1 MEAKITKNNF
11 EQPLNASLLLKAN
24 STISEEEIN
33 HLYES
38 ERGKDG
44 RLVLVLD
51 DDPTGIQT
59 VHDIYVYM
67 KWTEAILLEVFKTE
81 DLAFIQTNSRSL
93 PRAEAIEVTEQIMQ
107 IVLAASQKTGRGF
120 TIISR
125 SDSSLRGHYP
135 AETDTINNCLKRQG
149 ITIDGE
155 ILCFFLPE
163 AGRYTIGDTHY
174 IQEGP
179 TLIAAAQTEF
189 AKDAVFGYHHSNLKH
204 YIEEKTEGRIKAEEV
219 RSIPLEWLRDK
230 NTNRIT
236 EELMQ
241 LQVAQRWLSTAPLTM
256 I

>member
-163 AGRYTIGDTHY
+163 AGR
-174 IQEGP
+174 
-179 TLIAAAQTEF
+179 
-189 AKDAVFGYHHSNLKH
+189 
-204 YIEEKTEGRIKAEEV
+204 
-219 RSIPLEWLRDK
+219 
-230 NTNRIT
+230 
-236 EELMQ
+236 
-241 LQVAQRWLSTAPLTM
+241 
-256 I
+256 